1 MPLHGLTAAMA
12 ARCRGELS
20 RGIIPLERGREPEPW
35 LLQVEAAVPSGSHAA
50 RPLPRRPV
58 PDLPRTT
65 PMRRKSPTPFPPGAQ
80 TRRRLQEAA
89 DPGRVH
95 WSTRSARKTTRPT
108 PPALRLRRS
117 RSSRQ
122 PRTRCSPHAPT
133 LASARKLGPPTG
145 TPSSYSQL
153 RLCPPHPVSLEPNLH
168 SPRRSVPRSLTTR
181 TNRRQRAGG
190 QRQPG
195 TRGERD
201 RPVKAQARKRIS
213 ACRGARVTTASGLL
227 PTRGPMTGRIRQIA
241 RPSSHPSVGG
251 RADAAWRRRRGRGV
265 VWAASYGRRYG
276 RARE

>member
-1 MPLHGLTAAMA
+1 VNPNRGSCRSRRLSHPGRMPLARFRDD
-12 ARCRGELS
+12 RCRTS
-20 RGIIPLERGREPEPW
+20 R
-35 LLQVEAAVPSGSHAA
+35 VP
-50 RPLPRRPV
+50 
-58 PDLPRTT
+58 T
-65 PMRRKSPTPFPPGAQ
+65 PMRRKSPTPLPPGAQ

-181 TNRRQRAGG
+181 TTPKAEGGWSATTSNARREG
-190 QRQPG
+190 QTGESTGAQADLCMPG
-195 TRGERD
+195 CTRHNGERTTTDSWSDD
-201 RPVKAQARKRIS
+201 RAHTADCAAVFPSVSRRPRGCRMEKAQGS
-213 ACRGARVTTASGLL
+213 
-227 PTRGPMTGRIRQIA
+227 
-241 RPSSHPSVGG
+241 
-251 RADAAWRRRRGRGV
+251 RRGLGSELWSPL
-265 VWAASYGRRYG
+265 WAST
-276 RARE
+276 